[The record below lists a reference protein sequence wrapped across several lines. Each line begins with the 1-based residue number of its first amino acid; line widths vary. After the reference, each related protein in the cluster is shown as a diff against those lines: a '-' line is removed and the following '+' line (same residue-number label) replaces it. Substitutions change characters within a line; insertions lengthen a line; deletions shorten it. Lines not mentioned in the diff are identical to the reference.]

1 MEKGEAKKNEIN
13 LIFYGSQV
21 VRCPPKLKRQ
31 METEMYK
38 VSKEDILKV
47 GEHKAFIYTD
57 ASGRQ
62 QTAFCSF
69 GLNYSPV
76 LHDLLRLVSIS
87 QAEAVQMS
95 RSECIRTLEQ
105 KIEFPFNTK

>member
-1 MEKGEAKKNEIN
+1 
-13 LIFYGSQV
+13 
-21 VRCPPKLKRQ
+21 
-31 METEMYK
+31 MYK
-38 VSKEDILKV
+38 VSKECLTKIGD
-47 GEHKAFIYTD
+47 HKAFVYTD

-76 LHDLLRLVSIS
+76 LHELLQLASIS
-87 QAEAVQMS
+87 QNNAIKMS

-105 KIEFPFNTK
+105 KIEFPFNTKK